1 MIDDG
6 GKPSHVARSFVLFSG
21 LFMLVLCAW
30 RSLGISWHAG
40 WERGRGKEKENIK
53 QYTWERERR
62 CKREK
67 YFFNFLGDLFWKS
80 LVQADGYLCICL
92 PAVTLG
98 NFMCLLQPSSAVLWD
113 ITACVITGKYR
124 GPMKSSPEWINL
136 TDKQPQEKDSS
147 YQIGRLAQWKAG
159 VSAEN
164 TQISGSQPL
173 WLIVQHIF

>member
-113 ITACVITGKYR
+113 ITACVIRAKFR
-124 GPMKSSPEWINL
+124 GPMKTSHEWINL
-136 TDKQPQEKDSS
+136 TDTVSLKETSWE
-147 YQIGRLAQWKAG
+147 RLKLSDRKVSTVKSWVSGNLCSKCSDQW
-159 VSAEN
+159 
-164 TQISGSQPL
+164 
-173 WLIVQHIF
+173 F